1 MPEKYRF
8 NESQLVLCIEN
19 IEKNPDN
26 KNIGSRIFVL
36 WDVLTKDFL
45 VFIVKRQNVHN
56 STCLLFFNYLRNSFV
71 NTEKLKTD
79 NLKTETL
86 KTDIESFGYRCADSN
101 DLFTFIEFIVG
112 RKNKININLYI
123 ISNFEALNEIPTYA
137 LFEDFIDK
145 TNKVASYDD
154 TYLKKDRMINY
165 FNMLKNVNNIY

>member
-71 NTEKLKTD
+71 NTDT
-79 NLKTETL
+79 NTE